1 MFKSNSYENYVKQ
14 SREMATL
21 GSILAHLGW
30 DQQVMLPVEGHA
42 HRQEQMVALSTI
54 LHKRST
60 DPQWGQLI
68 KSLMDLKRYS

>member
-30 DQQVMLPVEGHA
+30 DQQVMLPIEGHA
-42 HRQEQMVALSTI
+42 HRQEGHGEPSLQGVFLMVWIRTLRAVT
-54 LHKRST
+54 
-60 DPQWGQLI
+60 GV
-68 KSLMDLKRYS
+68 